1 MKVLTLPD
9 VKVIKTYLSLLFL
22 TPAFLFALAFLPQA
36 VHAQQSSL
44 SLADILIGL
53 RSKKAALPE
62 KNKLLTDAVKTRGI
76 TFAITDEIEKELK
89 STGASL
95 DLITA
100 IQQKSPAPK
109 PVAAS
114 TPVPTPL
121 PVSKPIAPDYT
132 FYQNQANAHFVKGD
146 YDLAVVNYNKS
157 IELNPKDVIVYLSR
171 ALAYYSTKFYDLA
184 VADYTKAL
192 ELEPKE
198 SMIYFKRGDAYEKMG
213 SFEKALADYRKA
225 LELDAD
231 NESAKSYLQ
240 RLETEQAKNAPKSQP
255 VEVPKNTSAAKETP
269 KPEPTAPKSINLGSL
284 SSLAVKLALP
294 IYPPFE
300 RQRSISGLVTVQI
313 SLDEKGK
320 VLSAKALDGPSS
332 LRSAAEDAARKS
344 KFNPPMLDGKEVKA
358 SGFITY
364 NFKLN

>member
-1 MKVLTLPD
+1 MKILTLPD
-9 VKVIKTYLSLLFL
+9 VEVIKTYLSWLLL
-22 TPAFLFALAFLPQA
+22 TLTFLFAPAFLPQTA
-36 VHAQQSSL
+36 HAQQSSL

-89 STGASL
+89 STGADF
-95 DLITA
+95 DLISA
-100 IQQKSPAPK
+100 IQQKGPAPK
-109 PVAAS
+109 PVAAE
-114 TPVPTPL
+114 TPPPT
-121 PVSKPIAPDYT
+121 PVSKPVNAPDYT

-146 YDLAVVNYNKS
+146 YDSAVVNYNKS
-157 IELNPKDVIVYLSR
+157 IELNPKDAIVYLSR

-184 VADYTKAL
+184 VADYTKAI

-198 SMIYFKRGDAYEKMG
+198 SMIFFKRGDAYEKMG
-213 SFEKALADYRKA
+213 NFEKALADYRKA

-240 RLETEQAKNAPKSQP
+240 RLEAEQSKNAPKTPP
-255 VEVPKNTSAAKETP
+255 VEAPKNTAAKETP
-269 KPEPTAPKSINLGSL
+269 KVEPAAPKSINLGSL
-284 SSLAVKLALP
+284 SSLATKLALP

-300 RQRSISGLVTVQI
+300 RQRNISGLVTVQI

-320 VLSAKALDGPSS
+320 VLSAKALDGPAA

-344 KFNPPMLDGKEVKA
+344 KFNPPTLEGKEVKA